1 MFKNVSDIIIWSE
14 NYKELAKWYQ
24 EKLGLTKIGEVDHPQ
39 DKCIG
44 FRIGT
49 GTVELW
55 IGFHDKVKG
64 KNKDKYRIMQNY
76 AVDSVS
82 KCYESFVKK
91 GVKFLAKPFKAPTF
105 DKYFATF
112 EDLDGNILQ
121 LIGGK

>member
-1 MFKNVSDIIIWSE
+1 MFKNVSDIIIWSKD
-14 NYKELAKWYQ
+14 YKKLAKWYQ
-24 EKLGLTKIGEVDHPQ
+24 EKLGIEKIGEVNHPQ
-39 DKCIG
+39 DKAIG
-44 FRIGT
+44 FRI

-64 KNKDKYRIMQNY
+64 KNKDKYRIMHNFT
-76 AVDSVS
+76 VDSVS
-82 KCYESFVKK
+82 VSYENLSKK
-91 GVKFLAKPFKAPTF
+91 GIKFIAKPFKAPTF

>member
-1 MFKNVSDIIIWSE
+1 MFKNISDVIIWSE
-14 NYKELAKWYQ
+14 DYKKLAKWYE
-24 EKLGLTKIGEVDHPQ
+24 EKLDLQKIGEVDHPL

-44 FRIGT
+44 FRI

-55 IGFHDKVKG
+55 IGFHDKVTG
-64 KNKDKYRIMQNY
+64 KNKDKYRIMHNLV
-76 AVDSVS
+76 VDSVS
-82 KCYESFVKK
+82 ESYKYLLIK
-91 GVKFLAKPFKAPTF
+91 GVKFIAKPFKAPTF

>member
-14 NYKELAKWYQ
+14 HYKELAKWYQ
-24 EKLGLTKIGEVDHPQ
+24 EKLDLQKIGEVNHPQ

-44 FRIGT
+44 FRI

-64 KNKDKYRIMQNY
+64 KNKDKYRIMHNFT
-76 AVDSVS
+76 VDSVS
-82 KCYESFVKK
+82 ESYEYLSKK
-91 GVKFLAKPFKAPTF
+91 GIKFIAKPFKAPTF

>member
-1 MFKNVSDIIIWSE
+1 MFKNVSDIIIWSQH
-14 NYKELAKWYQ
+14 YKELAKWYQ
-24 EKLGLTKIGEVDHPQ
+24 EKLDLEKIGEVNHPQ

-44 FRIGT
+44 FRI

-64 KNKDKYRIMQNY
+64 VNKDKYRIMHNFT
-76 AVDSVS
+76 VDSVS
-82 KCYESFVKK
+82 ESYKYLSNK
-91 GVKFLAKPFKAPTF
+91 GIKFIAKPFKAPTF

-112 EDLDGNILQ
+112 QDLDGNILQ